1 MNLFKP
7 LAIYLGFNWL
17 SNRLDEHLA
26 ELDEYDTELRLR
38 AKAVIDGTTNKTL
51 RKKVNRYF
59 DEKKP
64 LVDIVSEIMNHSQT
78 RKLIREQVEDEK
90 FTENELES
98 LVQSAWTK
106 GFQSEL
112 DSVNES
118 KIKKAFNRLSNSR
131 LATFLSTPIGFF
143 IFLFFCMLQLGSH
156 QYLQNHLTEKE
167 YTGIKLFPPF
177 TIAYSYIHSYKND
190 SNQISNRKKIN
201 DLNSVYA
208 QLVNLVDSAGTT
220 TTNSILTAKTN
231 RLYELYRLNN
241 LILNNY
247 SRSARAKFITDFEFL
262 LAAIQNA
269 KINSFSTAYNAI
281 KSKEFVFLEST
292 EYTELK
298 LKASNDPVL
307 STVFS
312 RIDSISK
319 KNAKDLFNGLSTKQ
333 LKESDLL
340 EMENVIYAANY
351 DYDRKTYLYKEL
363 FQTIFYS
370 RYNKFY

>member
-7 LAIYLGFNWL
+7 LAIYLGFSWL

-112 DSVNES
+112 HSVNES

-281 KSKEFVFLEST
+281 KGKEFVFLEST
-292 EYTELK
+292 KYTELK
-298 LKASNDPVL
+298 LTASNDPVL

-312 RIDSISK
+312 RIDSIGK
-319 KNAKDLFNGLSTKQ
+319 KNAKDLFNELSTKQ

-340 EMENVIYAANY
+340 EMENAIYAANY